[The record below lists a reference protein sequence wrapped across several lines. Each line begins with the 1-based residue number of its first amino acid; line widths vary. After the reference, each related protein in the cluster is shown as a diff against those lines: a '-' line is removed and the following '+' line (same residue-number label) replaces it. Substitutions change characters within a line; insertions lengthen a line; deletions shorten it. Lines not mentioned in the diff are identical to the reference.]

1 MYANH
6 DSELVRRAYAF
17 AKAAH
22 EAVGQLRKYT
32 SDPYIVHPTEVADI
46 VQTVAHTEVMV
57 AAALLH
63 DTVEDTDATMDE
75 IRRLFGHEVADLVEM
90 LTDVSVPPDG
100 NRATRKAIDRAHTA
114 RASAAGKTIKLAD
127 LISNTQSIVANDPGF
142 ARIYLREKASLM
154 DVLREGDPDLWA
166 SANRLLQEGLRTLK
180 LA

>member
-6 DSELVRRAYAF
+6 PSELVRQAFVF

-32 SDPYIVHPTEVADI
+32 GDPYIVHPTEVADI
-46 VQTVAHTEVMV
+46 VQTVAHTEVML

-90 LTDVSVPPDG
+90 LTDVSVPTDG
-100 NRATRKAIDRAHTA
+100 NRAVRKAIDLAHTA

-127 LISNTQSIVANDPGF
+127 LISNTQSIVANDRVLLGF
-142 ARIYLREKASLM
+142 IWGRK
-154 DVLREGDPDLWA
+154 PP
-166 SANRLLQEGLRTLK
+166 
-180 LA
+180 

>member
-6 DSELVRRAYAF
+6 PSELVQQAFAF

-22 EAVGQLRKYT
+22 EAVGQVRKYT
-32 SDPYIVHPTEVADI
+32 GEPYIVHPVEVARI
-46 VQTVAHTEVMV
+46 VQTVPHTEATL

-63 DTVEDTDATMDE
+63 DTVEDTGVTMDE
-75 IRRLFGHEVADLVEM
+75 IRQLFGHEVADLVEM
-90 LTDVSVPPDG
+90 LTDVSVPTDG
-100 NRATRKAIDRAHTA
+100 NRAVRKAIDRGHTA

-142 ARIYLREKASLM
+142 ARIYLGEKASLM

>member
-1 MYANH
+1 MYATH
-6 DSELVRRAYAF
+6 PSELVQRAFVF

-22 EAVGQLRKYT
+22 EAVGQMRKYT
-32 SDPYIVHPTEVADI
+32 GEPYIVHPVEVARI
-46 VQTVAHTEVMV
+46 VQTVPHTEATL

-63 DTVEDTDATMDE
+63 DTVEDTGVTMDE

-90 LTDVSVPPDG
+90 LTDVSVPADG
-100 NRATRKAIDRAHTA
+100 NRAFRKAIDRAHTA

-166 SANRLLQEGLRTLK
+166 SANHLLQEGLRTLK

>member
-63 DTVEDTDATMDE
+63 DTVEDTDASMDE

-90 LTDVSVPPDG
+90 LTDVSVPTDG
-100 NRATRKAIDRAHTA
+100 NRAVRKAIDRGHTA

-142 ARIYLREKASLM
+142 ARIYLGEKASLM

>member
-63 DTVEDTDATMDE
+63 DTVEDTDASMDE

-90 LTDVSVPPDG
+90 LTDVSVPTDG
-100 NRATRKAIDRAHTA
+100 NRAVRKAIDRAHTA

-154 DVLREGDPDLWA
+154 DVLREGDPVLWA

>member
-6 DSELVRRAYAF
+6 DSELVRRAFAF

-63 DTVEDTDATMDE
+63 DTVEDTDASM
-75 IRRLFGHEVADLVEM
+75 EVCSRQQSSWFVQDLAE
-90 LTDVSVPPDG
+90 
-100 NRATRKAIDRAHTA
+100 
-114 RASAAGKTIKLAD
+114 
-127 LISNTQSIVANDPGF
+127 
-142 ARIYLREKASLM
+142 
-154 DVLREGDPDLWA
+154 
-166 SANRLLQEGLRTLK
+166 
-180 LA
+180 

>member
-63 DTVEDTDATMDE
+63 DTVEDTDASMDE

-90 LTDVSVPPDG
+90 LTDVSVPTDG
-100 NRATRKAIDRAHTA
+100 NRAVRKAIDRGHTA

-142 ARIYLREKASLM
+142 ARVYLGEKASLM

-166 SANRLLQEGLRTLK
+166 SANRLLQKCLRTLK

>member
-1 MYANH
+1 MYASH
-6 DSELVRRAYAF
+6 DSELVRRAFAF

-63 DTVEDTDATMDE
+63 DTVEDTDASMDE

-90 LTDVSVPPDG
+90 LTDVSVPTDG
-100 NRATRKAIDRAHTA
+100 NRAVRKAIDRAHTA

-154 DVLREGDPDLWA
+154 DVLREGDPVLWA